1 MSAFESVCRYFEE
14 AAGVMD
20 LSSNMKKLLLTP
32 EREVKVQVATK
43 LDNGEIATFVGF
55 RIQHNTARGPM
66 KGGLRFHPEV
76 DAEEGMAETVVDLNV
91 EAMVAKIENADEAEL
106 AQKREAKKRLDAMQ
120 EKLNKD
126 DEFGSTYAFDLDD
139 DLTT

>member
-1 MSAFESVCRYFEE
+1 V
-14 AAGVMD
+14 V
-20 LSSNMKKLLLTP
+20 
-32 EREVKVQVATK
+32 
-43 LDNGEIATFVGF
+43 NGEGTKVEGQTEATDVVDDGV
-55 RIQHNTARGPM
+55 IEDPEATVV
-66 KGGLRFHPEV
+66 LTEV

>member
-1 MSAFESVCRYFEE
+1 M
-14 AAGVMD
+14 
-20 LSSNMKKLLLTP
+20 
-32 EREVKVQVATK
+32 
-43 LDNGEIATFVGF
+43 NGEGTKVEGQTEATDV
-55 RIQHNTARGPM
+55 IDDEVIEDPEATVV
-66 KGGLRFHPEV
+66 LTEV